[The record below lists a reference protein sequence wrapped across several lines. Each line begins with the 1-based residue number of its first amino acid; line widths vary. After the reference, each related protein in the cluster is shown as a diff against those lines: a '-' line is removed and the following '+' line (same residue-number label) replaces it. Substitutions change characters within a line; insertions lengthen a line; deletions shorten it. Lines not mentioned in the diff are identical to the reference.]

1 MNKRPLTTIVTH
13 LVRGALFL
21 ALLFIAINMI
31 RLAQGQPQSNK
42 RSQTNSETSRN
53 GLGTTNGVKTVVR
66 VHDTAER
73 PQIASPQ
80 QNYRVTSTRAPSGTI
95 CGVESRAAHG
105 QIAPNTDGGTLNP
118 VAFINPTT
126 VNASGRVAFNSQVDG
141 SDRNQGVFVAD
152 SDGTISAIAI
162 GCGLPGGSG
171 DTTSMC
177 GDASPIGG
185 HFGGFFPGNTV
196 FTPDINDAGDVLFFC
211 DVNGGDSRRAL
222 FLYQAAS
229 GQIVKVAAV
238 GDPSPIGGTFGAVGP
253 GSINNNG
260 KVVFLASQVGETIN
274 SNLFMWDNGVVTK
287 IAALGDPAPG
297 GGTYSPAL
305 ALRASASGMELSS
318 LAVRYPISM
327 IPIRLPS
334 APL

>member
-1 MNKRPLTTIVTH
+1 MKTRIKKRPLSTIETH
-13 LVRGALFL
+13 IIRGMSLAGLLLIAVNLV
-21 ALLFIAINMI
+21 
-31 RLAQGQPQSNK
+31 QGQPLSSSVSRINSA
-42 RSQTNSETSRN
+42 RSTK
-53 GLGTTNGVKTVVR
+53 GTRTVVR
-66 VHDTAER
+66 VHDTAQR
-73 PQIASPQ
+73 PQIVSPQ
-80 QNYRVTSTRAPSGTI
+80 QNHSVASSRSPSGSI

-105 QIAPNTDGGTLNP
+105 QIAPNTNGGTLNP

-126 VNASGRVAFNSQVDG
+126 VNASGGIAFNSQVDG

-162 GCGLPGGSG
+162 GCGGLGGGG

-185 HFGGFFPGNTV
+185 HFGGFFSENTV

-260 KVVFLASQVGETIN
+260 KVVFLASPVGQTVN
-274 SNLFMWDNGVVTK
+274 SNL
-287 IAALGDPAPG
+287 
-297 GGTYSPAL
+297 
-305 ALRASASGMELSS
+305 
-318 LAVRYPISM
+318 
-327 IPIRLPS
+327 
-334 APL
+334 